1 MAGLE
6 PDAWIA
12 YLGPVDEVV
21 EWHPVGPR
29 EREQ

>member
-6 PDAWIA
+6 PDARVA
-12 YLGPVDEVV
+12 HLGRVDEVV
-21 EWHPVGPR
+21 EWHPIGPR